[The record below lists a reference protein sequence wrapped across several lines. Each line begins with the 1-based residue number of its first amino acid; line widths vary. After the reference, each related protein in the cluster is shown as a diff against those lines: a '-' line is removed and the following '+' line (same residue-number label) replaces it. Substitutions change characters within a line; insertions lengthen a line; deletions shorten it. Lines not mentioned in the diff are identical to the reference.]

1 MKEYPEPKMD
11 DEGKL
16 LGGIGWHEEY
26 KMVTLDLGNSVYLLG
41 PKRAIGIGEA
51 LIKAGLEGLRRCP

>member
-1 MKEYPEPKMD
+1 MD

-41 PKRAIGIGEA
+41 PKRAISIGEA